1 MKKLFII
8 PTLQTNVLPNNN
20 LYCKVYKGEEV
31 NNFNIK
37 EKYKK
42 YCEWL
47 LEISI
52 EDIDEYILFYSNY
65 INQQLDKHPKLEGQ
79 NYKEMETAIDTFTLL
94 ICIRRF
100 PLNYLDRNT
109 LLNKFFY
116 PLSNRLKEYTNS
128 TGDLSLLE
136 PLDDYHPD
144 YIRYWYNFNN
154 YTTCK

>member
-20 LYCKVYKGEEV
+20 LYCKVYKCEEV

-136 PLDDYHPD
+136 HLDDYHPD